1 MANVNKKIME
11 CLLIVWMHINRGE
24 LSTGRTLP
32 RRPQNRLRHFLRHG
46 CLSRAFI
53 LSTPIPSEFT
63 GPPITTSL
71 EVSQNQKRKTSTSF
85 VKVLPPKKTQ
95 TPRLSFSSNQKG
107 PLPYVTGSYV
117 TSLSNVVQSLGQD
130 QIFHLPTVKFR
141 HPPEFSLQR
150 DSAVFTGDHA
160 SRRNEEPP
168 EQGKKKRNTFHLP
181 CFSSLGINK
190 LSFHTIRNLRQLS
203 HYLNKA

>member
-11 CLLIVWMHINRGE
+11 CLLIVWMHINRGK

-32 RRPQNRLRHFLRHG
+32 RRPQIKLRHFLHHV

-63 GPPITTSL
+63 GRPLITSL
-71 EVSQNQKRKTSTSF
+71 EVLEPAEEKR
-85 VKVLPPKKTQ
+85 PPPSLKFSLRKKKTQ
-95 TPRLSFSSNQKG
+95 NPRLSSSSNQKG
-107 PLPYVTGSYV
+107 PLPYVTSF
-117 TSLSNVVQSLGQD
+117 SNVLQSLGQD
-130 QIFHLPTVKFR
+130 QIFHQPTVKFR
-141 HPPEFSLQR
+141 HPPVFSLQR

-160 SRRNEEPP
+160 SQRNEEPP
-168 EQGKKKRNTFHLP
+168 EQGKKKRNAFHLP

-190 LSFHTIRNLRQLS
+190 LSFHTLRNLRQLS